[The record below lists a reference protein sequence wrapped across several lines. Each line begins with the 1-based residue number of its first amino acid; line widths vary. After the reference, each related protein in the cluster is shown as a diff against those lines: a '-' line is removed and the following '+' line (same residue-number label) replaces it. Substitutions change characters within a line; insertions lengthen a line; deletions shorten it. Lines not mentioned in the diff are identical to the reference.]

1 MIKIKKKLKKM
12 SQFVALNLFYYKGQN
27 KEGHFMLKV
36 IMEQNA
42 MLEQRYSKL
51 NWKKDMPVFSNT
63 QKAICNICGFLE
75 PKPMDIKIWG
85 EMQSKKKLKLVLQ
98 IEAEKDVLEPI
109 KNYIYNLGWIIEDQE
124 LNILSVEEVI

>member
-1 MIKIKKKLKKM
+1 
-12 SQFVALNLFYYKGQN
+12 
-27 KEGHFMLKV
+27 MLKV

>member
-1 MIKIKKKLKKM
+1 M